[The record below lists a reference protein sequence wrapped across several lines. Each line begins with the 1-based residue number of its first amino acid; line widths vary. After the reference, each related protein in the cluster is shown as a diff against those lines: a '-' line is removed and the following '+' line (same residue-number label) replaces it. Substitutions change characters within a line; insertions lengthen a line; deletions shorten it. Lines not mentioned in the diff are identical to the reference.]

1 MDTMRKKVICEKAK
15 GAIRRLRGKGISER
29 KIAKR
34 LKITR
39 ATVRRWA
46 NREDTKNASTTP
58 HKTRQKLP
66 PQQQLAIIEIGRLL
80 RWPITELRGHLKFFF
95 PEIDKPAIFCDVFQ
109 KKKVDNKP
117 EVGSYPKISE
127 GAFYR
132 VFSKA
137 ELKGCGKKN
146 TWEPGTLAVHC
157 LKLNWLST
165 EGSLE
170 EGWALLLAERHSG
183 SINILVHSHLTPR
196 MTDRCIRLFC
206 LKFETLSGHAVH
218 VVRYVSTPEGY
229 PEVSVA
235 GSTGELEK
243 ERWKKHIQVPLE
255 IEGKRVQRVIDPGTR
270 GRGDTILVKGEYNN
284 IEQVRDSVKGLLNK
298 YNLREN
304 CFSRLSKKPIQSPL
318 EKIFDLQHPKKGGGK
333 KKSTPL
339 TKAALRR
346 EILQTGR
353 NRGQKQK

>member
-1 MDTMRKKVICEKAK
+1 MRKKILSEEIRSE
-15 GAIRRLRGKGISER
+15 IRRLRGEGISER
-29 KIAKR
+29 KVADQ
-34 LKITR
+34 LKVTR
-39 ATVRRWA
+39 SSVRRWA
-46 NREDTKNASTTP
+46 NREDTENVSTTP

-80 RWPITELRGHLKFFF
+80 RWPITEIRGHLKFFF
-95 PEIDKPAIFCDVFQ
+95 PEIDKPAIFQDFL
-109 KKKVDNKP
+109 KKQKVDNKP
-117 EVGSYPKISE
+117 DVGSYPKISE

-137 ELKGCGKKN
+137 GLKGCGKKN

-157 LKLNWLST
+157 LKLNWSSIRGRPKT
-165 EGSLE
+165 
-170 EGWALLLAERHSG
+170 GWALLLAERYSG
-183 SINILVHSHLTPR
+183 YINILVHSHLTPR
-196 MTDRCIRLFC
+196 MTDRCIRSFGK
-206 LKFETLSGHAVH
+206 KFKTLSGHAVH
-218 VVRYVSTPEGY
+218 TVRYVSTPEGD

-235 GSTGELEK
+235 GSTGEREK
-243 ERWKKHIQVPLE
+243 ELWEKHTQLPLE
-255 IEGKRVQRVIDPGTR
+255 IEGKKVRRVIDPGTR

-346 EILQTGR
+346 EMLQTGR